1 MTDIIT
7 DETIAYI
14 VFGIFTALSVIG
26 ISIVI
31 RHKHKKKK
39 SPWARRAGLANSDSS
54 LSGFSA

>member
-14 VFGIFTALSVIG
+14 VFGIFTALSGIG

-39 SPWARRAGLANSDSS
+39 NSLGS
-54 LSGFSA
+54 FI

>member
-39 SPWARRAGLANSDSS
+39 SPWARLYDKE
-54 LSGFSA
+54 LH